1 MCMTTFH
8 FKLQLFYKKSKMKT
22 WQIVIGGTYSGTKSG
37 TEDLDSIVTQNLY
50 NILHILGYLIC
61 YLNNS
66 FQCLNITTRI
76 FKILFNSHIFS

>member
-1 MCMTTFH
+1 
-8 FKLQLFYKKSKMKT
+8 MKT

-50 NILHILGYLIC
+50 NILHILGYLVC

-66 FQCLNITTRI
+66 F
-76 FKILFNSHIFS
+76 

>member
-22 WQIVIGGTYSGTKSG
+22 WQIVIDGIQSGTKSG
-37 TEDLDSIVTQNLY
+37 TKDLDSIVTQNLY
-50 NILHILGYLIC
+50 NILHILGYVVC

-66 FQCLNITTRI
+66 FSV
-76 FKILFNSHIFS
+76 FKYHNTYF